1 MKEILALIVVVIL
14 FFLCIPKL
22 FAENV
27 VSQKIYFGSREMYIV
42 ARYAVID

>member
-27 VSQKIYFGSREMYIV
+27 VFQKTYFESREMYLV
-42 ARYAVID
+42 ARHAVLD